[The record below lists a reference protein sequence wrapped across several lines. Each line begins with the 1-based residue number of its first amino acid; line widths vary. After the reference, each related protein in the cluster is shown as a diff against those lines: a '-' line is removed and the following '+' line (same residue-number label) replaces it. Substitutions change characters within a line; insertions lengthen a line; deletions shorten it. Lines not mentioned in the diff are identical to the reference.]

1 MILGIDVSRY
11 QKTIDWA
18 LLKSKGVEFVVIKAI
33 SGNYLQD
40 PKFSDHV
47 AGANAAGLIVGAY
60 HWCDPLV
67 GAGSQAQYFLN
78 AIQGKPI
85 KFLAADMEQQWA
97 SWQEWQNRNIT
108 QLLSPTQIS
117 ENGRQIVGYWRQRS
131 QLPVV
136 VYTRTSFITNYA
148 QPALSWLK
156 DYPVW
161 LAWYPF
167 RAGTVSVTWES
178 FAQSYAPASDT
189 GMRLPT
195 GVNRWTFWQ
204 FSGDKFRLPGVDT
217 LVDVNYF
224 NGDLNA
230 LRQWVG
236 LPAITQT
243 ETTSESTTTNTS
255 TSTTTT
261 NTTTPTPTTTINMTI
276 EERLALLET
285 QARSHGWAI

>member
-18 LLKSKGVEFVVIKAI
+18 LLKSKGVEFVVIKAT

-78 AIQGKPI
+78 AIQGKQI

-189 GMRLPT
+189 GMRLPS
-195 GVNRWTFWQ
+195 GVNSWTFWQ

-217 LVDVNYF
+217 LVDVNYY

-236 LPAITQT
+236 LPAIP
-243 ETTSESTTTNTS
+243 
-255 TSTTTT
+255 
-261 NTTTPTPTTTINMTI
+261 PTPTTTDPVTPTTPTTTDPTTPVTPTHTV

-285 QARSHGWAI
+285 QARVHGWSV